1 MRSREIYLLSV
12 RRKYRIRRIYMLGL
26 AALLATAGLLLLV
39 E

>member
-1 MRSREIYLLSV
+1 MRSREIYLLSA

-26 AALLATAGLLLLV
+26 AALVATAGLMLLV